1 MTELGNRIS
10 LYRQNAGMTQEE
22 LADKLGVT
30 PQAVSKW
37 ERGVSLPDVTLLAQ
51 LCHILHCSA
60 DSLLGTQSGD
70 YSETQNA
77 DSTPRSFEDAFRNT
91 MLALRACQEPLA
103 FVFGT
108 DLLCIFTEGLGGNY
122 LETITACRER
132 LAGSGI
138 LMPVLRIRD
147 DIQLAPKEFM
157 ILSYHRILHRET
169 VEQVDETTLSHI
181 MDVLYHT
188 VEENYGYILN
198 REIVRALV
206 ENLAIEYPGLVSG
219 VIPEKISYRLLQHI
233 LKGLLQRG
241 DHPCYLIK
249 IIETAEDLLTDNPEI
264 GIDELVT
271 GIAAA
276 IEQKDNFD
284 VVMHREHHKAE

>member
-1 MTELGNRIS
+1 MMELGNRIS

-51 LCHILHCSA
+51 LCYILHCSA
-60 DSLLGTQSGD
+60 DSLLGTQSSD
-70 YSETQNA
+70 YSETQDA
-77 DSTPRSFEDAFRNT
+77 DNTPSF

-108 DLLCIFTEGLGGNY
+108 DLLCIFPERLGGNY

-157 ILSYHRILHRET
+157 ILSYRRILYRET
-169 VEQVDETTLSHI
+169 VEQVDETTFYHI

>member
-51 LCHILHCSA
+51 ICHILHCSA

-70 YSETQNA
+70 YSETQDA
-77 DSTPRSFEDAFRNT
+77 DNTPPSF
-91 MLALRACQEPLA
+91 MLALRTCQEPLA

-108 DLLCIFTEGLGGNY
+108 DFLCIFTEGLGRNY
-122 LETITACRER
+122 LEMVTACRER
-132 LAGSGI
+132 LAASGI

-157 ILSYHRILHRET
+157 ILSYRRILYRET
-169 VEQVDETTLSHI
+169 VEQVDETTFSHI

-198 REIVRALV
+198 RDIVRALV
-206 ENLAIEYPGLVSG
+206 DNLAIDYPALVRG

-233 LKGLLQRG
+233 LKRLLQRG

-264 GIDELVT
+264 GIDELVS
-271 GIAAA
+271 GIAAE

>member
-1 MTELGNRIS
+1 MTELSNRIS

-51 LCHILHCSA
+51 ICHILHCSA
-60 DSLLGTQSGD
+60 DSLLGTQSSD
-70 YSETQNA
+70 YSETQDA
-77 DSTPRSFEDAFRNT
+77 DNTPSF

-108 DLLCIFTEGLGGNY
+108 DLLCIFTEGLGRNH

-157 ILSYHRILHRET
+157 ILSYRRILYRET
-169 VEQVDETTLSHI
+169 VEQVDETTFSHI

-198 REIVRALV
+198 RDIVRAIV
-206 ENLAIEYPGLVSG
+206 DNLAIEYPALVRG

-264 GIDELVT
+264 GIDELVS
-271 GIAAA
+271 GIAAE